1 MSKMPRL
8 FIGVVL
14 LLVSAASA
22 GLYAQEYR
30 WGAGLQGGAT
40 IAVSE
45 GDEVNPSWGLRGY
58 LRYALLEALHTEIGA
73 GFMNYKD
80 KQSELGQLNVE
91 GTAIPID
98 LRFLITPWANE
109 KFSPFAIVGGGLV
122 LYDADTAD
130 GKTTFPSPLTPR
142 EELSGS
148 YFALPVGIGAN
159 IKLSNN
165 FSIEVQ
171 GVDYLGLADAL
182 NPNIDDENDGLW
194 NIMAGFV
201 YAFGE
206 GGEKDTD
213 GDLLTDDYEKTIGTD
228 PLNPDTDGDGLTDGA
243 EVNSH
248 KTDPL
253 KADTDGD
260 RLTDGAEV
268 NTHGTNPTNPDSDG
282 DSLTDGAE
290 VNQHKTN
297 PLNKD
302 TDGEGLSD
310 GDEVN
315 RYKTN
320 PTKADT
326 DGDLLSDRDEVDRHR
341 TDPLKVDSDS
351 DGLTDGAE
359 VNTHTTDPNNS
370 DTDNDGLKDGEE
382 VNRYSTNPK
391 KTDTDDGGIA
401 DGAEV
406 KKGTDPRAGHG
417 DDDVLVERTETR
429 TVIEREVVTTNAF
442 DSDKPLILKGIVFET
457 GKWDIKPESE
467 RVLNE
472 VLVSL
477 RDDNPD
483 VRVEI
488 GGHTD
493 NVGSDANN
501 QTLSLNRANSVKQWL
516 VNRGISSGRI
526 ETKGY
531 GESQP
536 TATNETAEGRQEN
549 RRIEMRKIN

>member
-1 MSKMPRL
+1 MLLLRRL
-8 FIGVVL
+8 FISAL
-14 LLVSAASA
+14 LCSATS
-22 GLYAQEYR
+22 LSVFAQEYR
-30 WGAGLQGGAT
+30 WGAGLHGGAT
-40 IAVSE
+40 IAVTE
-45 GDEVNPSWGLRGY
+45 GSEVNPSWGVRGF
-58 LRYALLEALHTEIGA
+58 LRYALLEQLHAEIGA
-73 GFMNYKD
+73 GFMSYVD
-80 KQSELGQLNVE
+80 KQEDLNLLNVQ

-98 LRFLITPWANE
+98 LRFNITPWANNT
-109 KFSPFAIVGGGLV
+109 FSPYAVVGAGLI
-122 LYDADTAD
+122 LYNADTAD
-130 GKTTFPSPLTPR
+130 GKTTFPLLAPR

-148 YFALPVGIGAN
+148 YFAIPVGVGAN
-159 IKLSNN
+159 FKLSKN
-165 FSIEVQ
+165 FALELQ
-171 GVDYLGLADAL
+171 GVNYLGLNDAL
-182 NPNIDDENDGLW
+182 NPNLDDKNDGLW

-206 GGEKDTD
+206 GGETDTD
-213 GDLLTDDYEKTIGTD
+213 GDLLTDKYEQSIGTD
-228 PLNPDTDGDGLTDGA
+228 PNNPDTDGDGLTDGA

-248 KTDPL
+248 RTDPL
-253 KADTDGD
+253 KRDTDGD
-260 RLTDGAEV
+260 SLTDGAEV
-268 NTHGTNPTNPDSDG
+268 NTHGTNPLEKDTDG

-290 VNQHKTN
+290 INQHKTN
-297 PLNKD
+297 PLNRD

-315 RYKTN
+315 RYRTD

-326 DGDLLSDRDEVDRHR
+326 DGDTLNDAEELDRYK
-341 TDPLKVDSDS
+341 TDPLKVDSDT

-359 VNTHTTDPNNS
+359 VTTHLTNPNDRDS
-370 DTDNDGLKDGEE
+370 DKDGLTDGDE
-382 VNRYSTNPK
+382 VNKYRTNPNK
-391 KTDTDDGGIA
+391 GDTDDGGIS

-406 KKGTDPRAGHG
+406 NQKKTNPLDGS
-417 DDDVLVERTETR
+417 DDVLVERTETR
-429 TVIEREVVTTNAF
+429 TVVEREVVTNNVF
-442 DSDKPLILKGIVFET
+442 DTDKPLVLKGIVFET
-457 GKWDIKPESE
+457 GKWEIKPESE

-493 NVGSDANN
+493 NVGSDQNN

-516 VNRGISSGRI
+516 VDHGIAASRI

-531 GESQP
+531 GEIQP
-536 TATNETAEGRQEN
+536 TATNDTPEGRQEN